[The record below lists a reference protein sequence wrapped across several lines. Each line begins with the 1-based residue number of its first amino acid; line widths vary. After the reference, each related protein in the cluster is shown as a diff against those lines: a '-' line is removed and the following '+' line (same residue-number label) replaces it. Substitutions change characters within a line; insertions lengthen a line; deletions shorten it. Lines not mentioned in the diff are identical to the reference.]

1 MEAAELRALVQRK
14 LQDGGFANESLT
26 AVVADGGDELYVVW
40 RKKDVIIVAGKN
52 IHPQDIEEIVSS
64 HPAIHDGRRT
74 IRCPDQRRPAAPLI
88 QRATLA
94 IPYTVF

>member
-14 LQDGGFANESLT
+14 LQEGGFANESLT

-52 IHPQDIEEIVSS
+52 I
-64 HPAIHDGRRT
+64 
-74 IRCPDQRRPAAPLI
+74 RCPDQPRPAAPLI
-88 QRATLA
+88 SARHSLFLTRCSDE
-94 IPYTVF
+94 

>member
-14 LQDGGFANESLT
+14 LQVGF
-26 AVVADGGDELYVVW
+26 VGGDELYVVW

-64 HPAIHDGRRT
+64 HPAIPDGRRT
-74 IRCPDQRRPAAPLI
+74 IRCPDQRRPATPLI
-88 QRATLA
+88 QRLA